1 MKNIFAH
8 LGRGKKAAATP
19 SATTKSTNPKKPA
32 AKAEGEDDPKKKDE
46 DAAEGEDD
54 PEKKDEDAADGEDD
68 PEKKDVDA
76 AEGEDDEDEAEDD
89 PEKEKEAAFK
99 KGVTEGRRRER
110 KRNAAVFASPH
121 ASGREALAAT
131 LAFTTGMSADQIITT
146 LQATPAGKS
155 GGFAAA
161 MAAQQNPN
169 LGGGGGPATKAGA
182 GSALIA
188 NAEKRAVAA
197 QKKH

>member
-8 LGRGKKAAATP
+8 LGRSNKTAAKPAAGTKPAKPKKAAA
-19 SATTKSTNPKKPA
+19 K
-32 AKAEGEDDPKKKDE
+32 
-46 DAAEGEDD
+46 AEGEDD
-54 PEKKDEDAADGEDD
+54 PEKKDDETAEGEVD
-68 PEKKDVDA
+68 PEKKDDDT
-76 AEGEDDEDEAEDD
+76 AEGEVDPEKKDDDTVDDEDDEDEAEDD

-155 GGFAAA
+155 GGLAAA
-161 MAAQQNPN
+161 MAAQPNPN